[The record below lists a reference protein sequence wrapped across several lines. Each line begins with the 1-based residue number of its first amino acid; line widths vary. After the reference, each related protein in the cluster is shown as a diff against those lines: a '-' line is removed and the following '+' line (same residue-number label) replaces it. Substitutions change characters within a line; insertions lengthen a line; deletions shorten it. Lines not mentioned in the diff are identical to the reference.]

1 MILVVSLNPS
11 IEVNMEVD
19 SLSVGMKHKVL
30 DKRLFM
36 TGKALNVAVGLGRL
50 GADSFATGFM
60 YEDSARVFEQLLH
73 RERVT
78 YKFVWNSGRVRE
90 TYKFIDRRS
99 MMTEIED
106 CASPLDEGNA
116 QALVKLVKELSANC
130 EAVVL
135 SGNLADGLTDDYF
148 GELLSVVPDGV
159 KKVVDAEGDK
169 LFSAIDEGVDLVK
182 PNLEELKRTVK
193 IKITDKDSMFR
204 ACDELLKRGAKRVLL
219 SLGKKGAVITD
230 GDKRYFCTSVNVA
243 KNSTA
248 GAGDAMVAAATLA
261 LANEQPLSEILRSGV
276 AAGTAAVTLPDTISF
291 VRKKYNEILRGLT
304 VKEI

>member
-30 DKRLFM
+30 DKRTFM

-60 YEDSARVFEQLLH
+60 YEENARIFEQRLH
-73 RERVT
+73 TEGVT
-78 YKFVWNSGRVRE
+78 YKFVWNGGRVKE

-106 CASPLDEGNA
+106 VASPLDEGNA
-116 QALVKLVKELSANC
+116 QALVKLVGELSTNC

-135 SGNLADGLTDDYF
+135 SGSLADGLPDGYF
-148 GELLSVVPDGV
+148 GEILSTVGDGV
-159 KKVVDAEGDK
+159 KKVVDAEGDR
-169 LFSAIDEGVDLVK
+169 LFSALDKGVDLVK
-182 PNLEELKRTVK
+182 PNLEELQRTLNVK
-193 IKITDKDSMFR
+193 ISDKDGMFR

-219 SLGKKGAVITD
+219 SLGKRGAVITD
-230 GDKRYFCTSVNVA
+230 GNKRYFCTSVNVA

-248 GAGDAMVAAATLA
+248 GAGDAMVAAATLT
-261 LANEQPLSEILRSGV
+261 LTKGGDLSEILRSGV

-291 VRKKYNEILRGLT
+291 VRKKYDEVLKTLT